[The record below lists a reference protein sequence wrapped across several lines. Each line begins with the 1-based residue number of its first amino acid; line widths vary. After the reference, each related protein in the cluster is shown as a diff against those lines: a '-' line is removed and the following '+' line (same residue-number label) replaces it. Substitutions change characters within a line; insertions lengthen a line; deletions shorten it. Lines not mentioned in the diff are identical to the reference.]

1 MDTISDTKHITLEP
15 YDAKRLA
22 NLCGQ
27 LDEHLRQIETR
38 FNIRIYNRGNLFS
51 VTGEAPG
58 VSAALHVLDTL
69 YSQTEVSNALTPD
82 QIHLAIR
89 ERQMSLS
96 DNGSDQTQ
104 ITNKPDQGQKQ
115 KRSSKELEP
124 NKQLG
129 TGQAERLTEGGIC
142 SLEFE
147 GNPGQTIVRT
157 GRTPIKARGNTQQGY
172 VKNIREMDVNFG
184 IGPAGTGK
192 TFLAVA
198 CALEALDQGDVRK
211 IILTRPAVE
220 AGEKLGFLP
229 GDMVEKV
236 NPYLRPLYDAL
247 YEMLGFE
254 RINKYIDR
262 QVIEIAPLAYMRGR
276 TLNHAFIILDEA
288 QNTTIQQMKMF
299 LTRLGFGSKA
309 VITGD
314 KTQIDLPGATESGLR
329 HAIQILDGVDGL
341 GFTYFKP
348 QDVVRHSIVQAIVEA
363 YDRAEPD
370 QHNGGSNNRGR
381 RSNRRRTTPA
391 PTMEKS

>member
-1 MDTISDTKHITLEP
+1 MDTILDTRHITLEP

-27 LDEHLRQIETR
+27 LDEHLRQIENR
-38 FNIRIYNRGNLFS
+38 FKIQIYNRGNLFS
-51 VTGEAPG
+51 VTGERVG
-58 VSAALHVLDTL
+58 VSAALSVLDTL
-69 YSQTEVSNALTPD
+69 YAQTHASKTLTPE

-96 DNGSDQTQ
+96 ENGTEQVPATRKQGS
-104 ITNKPDQGQKQ
+104 GQK
-115 KRSSKELEP
+115 
-124 NKQLG
+124 NKSINKGIPDTNPLG
-129 TGQAERLTEGGIC
+129 TGQAERLTGSDIN
-142 SLEFE
+142 SLALDT
-147 GNPGQTIVRT
+147 GSSQTIVRT

-172 VKNIREMDVNFG
+172 VKNIRQLDVNFG

-314 KTQIDLPGATESGLR
+314 RTQIDLPGATESGLR
-329 HAIQILDGVDGL
+329 HATQVLDGVDGL
-341 GFTYFKP
+341 GFTYFKA

-370 QHNGGSNNRGR
+370 STNGSGNKGR
-381 RSNRRRTTPA
+381 RSSRRRTTPA
-391 PTMEKS
+391 PNMDKS

>member
-1 MDTISDTKHITLEP
+1 LDTISDTKHITLEP

-27 LDEHLRQIETR
+27 LDEHLRQIENR
-38 FNIRIYNRGNLFS
+38 FNICIYNRGNLFS
-51 VTGEAPG
+51 VTGESFG
-58 VSAALHVLDTL
+58 VSAALSVLDTL
-69 YSQTEVSNALTPD
+69 YTQTDASKPLTPEH
-82 QIHLAIR
+82 IHLAIR

-96 DNGSDQTQ
+96 ESGQDSTKA
-104 ITNKPDQGQKQ
+104 TPNKAEKASASAG
-115 KRSSKELEP
+115 
-124 NKQLG
+124 KQLG

-142 SLEFE
+142 ALEFE
-147 GNPGQTIVRT
+147 ANPGQTIVRT
-157 GRTPIKARGNTQQGY
+157 GRTPIKARGATQQHY
-172 VKNIREMDVNFG
+172 VKQIRNLDVNFG

-314 KTQIDLPGATESGLR
+314 RTQIDLPGATESGLR
-329 HAIQILDGVDGL
+329 HAIQVLDGVDGL
-341 GFTYFKP
+341 GFTYFKA

-363 YDRAEPD
+363 YDRAEPES
-370 QHNGGSNNRGR
+370 QGNGSKNRR
-381 RSNRRRTTPA
+381 ANRRRSSPA
-391 PTMEKS
+391 SSVEKS

>member
-1 MDTISDTKHITLEP
+1 MDTISDTRHITLEP

-27 LDEHLRQIETR
+27 LDEHLRQIENR
-38 FNIRIYNRGNLFS
+38 FKIQIYNRGNLFS
-51 VTGEAPG
+51 VTGEKLG
-58 VSAALHVLDTL
+58 VSAALSVLDTL
-69 YSQTEVSNALTPD
+69 YSQTDASKELTPE

-96 DNGSDQTQ
+96 ENGSDQAPTARQ
-104 ITNKPDQGQKQ
+104 QENGQKSKSAKGTSSNKP
-115 KRSSKELEP
+115 
-124 NKQLG
+124 LG
-129 TGQAERLTEGGIC
+129 TGQAERLTDGGI
-142 SLEFE
+142 SSFEFE
-147 GNPGQTIVRT
+147 ANSSQTIVRT

-172 VKNIREMDVNFG
+172 VKNIRHMDVNFG

-329 HAIQILDGVDGL
+329 HAIQVLDGVEGL
-341 GFTYFKP
+341 GFTYFKA

-370 QHNGGSNNRGR
+370 AVNVSGNRGR
-381 RSNRRRTTPA
+381 RSNRRRTTPT
-391 PTMEKS
+391 PSMEKS